1 MEKQKQAWIIVPSG
15 RTATEFFSKYEAYR
29 ECRRLN
35 GKKSGGKR
43 PHRVQRKYL
52 KTLS

>member
-1 MEKQKQAWIIVPSG
+1 MEKEKQVWTIVPSG
-15 RTATEFFSKYEAYR
+15 RVTAEFTSKSKAYR

-35 GKKSGGKR
+35 GKKSGGRR
-43 PHRVQRKYL
+43 PYSVQRKYL